1 LSFTLLRHRAPDD
14 GGFDADRTSPS
25 KHRRTPSGDD
35 ALPTITRVEAGS
47 VMAGSSVRRFGAWWL
62 TRGGVF
68 LVELVLLVALW
79 VIAIL
84 YFAGTIHPRHTIGNM
99 PTAVPWFGALGGVMI
114 SLVGV
119 FEHSLDWNPG
129 YALWHWARPFVG
141 ATFAVVSV
149 LIFQTG
155 ILSVGADPHQ
165 KGASLA
171 LYYIIGFVVGYREET
186 FRELIKRLVDVLLS
200 PGESSADPTPT
211 ISSITPPTGPA
222 GTAVAIDGSGFAK
235 VLAVK
240 FGDQDALGVTTE
252 STMRIT
258 ATVPPGPAAGTT
270 VSVVVTTSGGTATAD
285 YTY

>member
-1 LSFTLLRHRAPDD
+1 
-14 GGFDADRTSPS
+14 
-25 KHRRTPSGDD
+25 
-35 ALPTITRVEAGS
+35 
-47 VMAGSSVRRFGAWWL
+47 MAASSVRRFGAWWL

-68 LVELVLLVALW
+68 LVEQVLLVALW

-119 FEHSLDWNPG
+119 FEHRLDWNPG

-171 LYYIIGFVVGYREET
+171 LYYIIAFVVGYREET
-186 FRELIKRLVDVLLS
+186 FRELIKRIVDVLLS
-200 PGESSADPTPT
+200 PGNSSADPTPT
-211 ISSITPPTGPA
+211 ISRITPPTGPA
-222 GTAVAIDGSGFAK
+222 GTAVAIDGSGFVK

-240 FGDQDALGVTTE
+240 FGDQDAQGVATE
-252 STMRIT
+252 SPTRIT

-270 VSVVVTTSGGTATAD
+270 VGVVVTTNGGTATAD